1 MKWTLFLVAVLS
13 ISSAIA
19 QTPAVAPVG
28 TPAPAPEQKGGIQ
41 PTRKGLLGDAVA
53 GGTSYYGMAGCG
65 LGSVLFGESENRGAQ
80 LLAST
85 TNGLYSNHTFGMSS
99 GTSNCVQEKAA
110 TSAEV
115 RRNMEKF
122 MAANRE
128 ALANDIARR
137 EGDNLIAMGT
147 IMGCNDQDY
156 LGAKLQANYA
166 QIFDE
171 KTGHE
176 SDAVLNVVSSDVYLT
191 KTCKL

>member
-1 MKWTLFLVAVLS
+1 MKWTLSLVAALS
-13 ISSAIA
+13 LSSAIA
-19 QTPAVAPVG
+19 QTPAVAPAG
-28 TPAPAPEQKGGIQ
+28 TPAPAPEAPK
-41 PTRKGLLGDAVA
+41 PVNRKGLLGDSVA

-80 LLAST
+80 ILAST
-85 TNGLYSNHTFGMSS
+85 TNGVYSNNTFGMSS

-115 RRNMEKF
+115 RRNVEKF
-122 MAANRE
+122 VTANRE

-137 EGDNLIAMGT
+137 EGDNLVAMST

-166 QIFDE
+166 QIFDT
-171 KTGHE
+171 KTGLE
-176 SDAVLNVVSSDVYLT
+176 SEAVLDVVSSDVYLT

>member
-1 MKWTLFLVAVLS
+1 VN
-13 ISSAIA
+13 
-19 QTPAVAPVG
+19 
-28 TPAPAPEQKGGIQ
+28 
-41 PTRKGLLGDAVA
+41 RKGLLGDSVA
-53 GGTSYYGMAGCG
+53 GGNSFYGMAGCG

-80 LLAST
+80 ILAST
-85 TNGLYSNHTFGMSS
+85 TNGVYSNNTFGMSS

-110 TSAEV
+110 TSADV
-115 RRNMEKF
+115 RRNVEKF

-137 EGDNLIAMGT
+137 EGDNLVAMST

-166 QIFDE
+166 QIFDA

-176 SDAVLNVVSSDVYLT
+176 SEAVLDVVSSDVYLT